1 MRIKPNADFLVKPGE
16 VITVTVQ
23 ASGTVYLA
31 AVSDLSFGNWIPVSP
46 PNPEVRKF
54 IVPNVPINSFD
65 IAFAFEPA
73 ADPAKY
79 HVTIVGDPSE
89 DTYSRDIPP
98 DPPLPTSRH
107 YTFVTA

>member
-1 MRIKPNADFLVKPGE
+1 MRIKPDTDFLVKPGE
-16 VITVTVQ
+16 VITVTVL

-31 AVSDLSFGNWIPVSP
+31 AISDLSFGNWIPVSP

-54 IVPNVPINSFD
+54 IVSDVPTNSFD

-79 HVTIVGDPSE
+79 HVTIVGDPNE
-89 DTYSRDIPP
+89 DTYSKDIPP
-98 DPPLPTSRH
+98 DPPLPTGRD
-107 YTFVTA
+107 YTLVTS